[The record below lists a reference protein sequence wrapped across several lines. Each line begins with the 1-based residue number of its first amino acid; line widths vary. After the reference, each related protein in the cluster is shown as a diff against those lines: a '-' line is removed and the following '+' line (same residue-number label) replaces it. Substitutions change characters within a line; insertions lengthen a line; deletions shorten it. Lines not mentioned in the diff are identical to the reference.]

1 MIKNSL
7 TVLASAVAALAL
19 TGCINLAPDHQRPQA
34 PVAGQWPQGPGAEA
48 PGAQAA
54 AQLQWEQF
62 FHDARL
68 RELISLALKNNRDL
82 RVALLNV
89 EVARAQA
96 GVASANRW
104 PTINAGFTGT
114 RGPQT
119 TNGDTRVV
127 SSYQAGLQIN
137 AYELDLFSRLKNTS
151 EASFASYLATAE
163 AARTARISLIS
174 SVATAYLAV
183 QADDELLKL
192 TEQTVAT
199 RQDSLRLTQLKFDN
213 GASSKLDLNT
223 AQSSY
228 ESARATLAQLQRT
241 RMQDLNSLTLLVGQ
255 PLPDTLAAAQPLS
268 SQTMGALMAGLPSE
282 VLIERPDVR
291 QAEQQLVAA
300 EANIGVAR
308 AAFFPSISLTTSAGT
323 ASNALSDLFKR
334 SAWSI
339 SGTALMPL
347 FDFGKN
353 RNNLD
358 AAKANR
364 EIAVANYE
372 KAVQTAFKEVSDAL
386 AGRATLDEQLR
397 AQDAQAEAEASRL
410 QLVELSYRNGAA
422 SNLDLLDA
430 QRSSFAAQ
438 QSALQVRLAHL
449 QNQVQLYKV
458 LGGGTEPAPAQQAA
472 KSAR

>member
-1 MIKNSL
+1 MKNRL
-7 TVLASAVAALAL
+7 TVLATAVTALAL
-19 TGCINLAPDHQRPQA
+19 TGCINLAPEHQRPEA

-68 RELISLALKNNRDL
+68 RELIALALKNNRDL

-96 GVASANRW
+96 GVAAANRW
-104 PTINAGFTGT
+104 PTIYAGLSAS

-119 TNGDTRVV
+119 TSAGDVKVIST
-127 SSYQAGLQIN
+127 YQAGLQIN

-151 EASFASYLATAE
+151 ESSFATYLATAE
-163 AARTARISLIS
+163 AARTARISLVS

-192 TEQTVAT
+192 TEQTVST
-199 RQDSLRLTQLKFDN
+199 RQESLRLTQLKFDN
-213 GASSKLDLNT
+213 GASSRLDLST
-223 AQSSY
+223 AQSSF

-255 PLPDTLAAAQPLS
+255 TLPENLSAAQPLS
-268 SQTMGALMAGLPSE
+268 SQTMGALLAGLPSE
-282 VLIERPDVR
+282 VLIQRPDVR

-308 AAFFPSISLTTSAGT
+308 AAFFPSISLTTSGGT

-339 SGTALMPL
+339 AGSALLPIV
-347 FDFGKN
+347 DFGRN

-372 KAVQTAFKEVSDAL
+372 KAVQNAFKEVSDAL

-397 AQDAQAEAEASRL
+397 AQDAQAEAEATRL

-438 QSALQVRLAHL
+438 QTALQVRLAQL

-458 LGGGTEPAPAQQAA
+458 LGGGTEPTPAAQNAQAP
-472 KSAR
+472 S

>member
-1 MIKNSL
+1 MIKNRL
-7 TVLASAVAALAL
+7 TVLAAAVAAVAL
-19 TGCINLAPDHQRPQA
+19 TGCINLAPDHQRPEA

-54 AQLQWEQF
+54 TQLQWQQF
-62 FHDARL
+62 FNDARL
-68 RELISLALKNNRDL
+68 RELISLALKNNRDM

-96 GVASANRW
+96 GVAEANRW
-104 PTINAGFTGT
+104 PTINAGLSAS
-114 RGPQT
+114 RGPET
-119 TNGDTRVV
+119 TSSGDIKVIST
-127 SSYQAGLQIN
+127 YQAGLQIN

-163 AARTARISLIS
+163 AARTARIALVA
-174 SVATAYLAV
+174 SVATSYLAV

-192 TEQTVAT
+192 TEQTLAT
-199 RQDSLRLTQLKFDN
+199 REDSLKLTQLKFDN
-213 GASSKLDLNT
+213 GASSNLDLST
-223 AQSSY
+223 AKSSY
-228 ESARATLAQLQRT
+228 EAARATLAQLQRT
-241 RMQDLNSLTLLVGQ
+241 RMQDINALTLLVGQ
-255 PLPDTLAAAQPLS
+255 TLPGDLAASQPLS
-268 SQTMGALMAGLPSE
+268 SQTMGALLAGLPSE
-282 VLIERPDVR
+282 VLIQRPDVR

-308 AAFFPSISLTTSAGT
+308 SAFFPSITLTTSAGT

-334 SAWSI
+334 SAWNIAGS
-339 SGTALMPL
+339 ALMPI

-397 AQDAQAEAEASRL
+397 AQDAQAEAEATRL

-438 QSALQVRLAHL
+438 QSALQVRLAQL

-458 LGGGTEPAPAQQAA
+458 LGGGTEPVQTAQAAQQP
-472 KSAR
+472 